1 MAHVEYA
8 DMIKTV
14 SGALTKINKKSQHA
28 GDQKMIL
35 GTHRVAPTKS
45 KNCSR
50 IYLRGLGAVT
60 RTGEPTTKELNVRTR
75 FATVRAA
82 VNTRAK
88 NLATLAQDQAAFR
101 AQKDSSGGCI
111 TFNEWLWKQEGDAYD
126 EQQNG

>member
-1 MAHVEYA
+1 M
-8 DMIKTV
+8 KTIHLLTLGV
-14 SGALTKINKKSQHA
+14 LIALLCGAT
-28 GDQKMIL
+28 G
-35 GTHRVAPTKS
+35 
-45 KNCSR
+45 C
-50 IYLRGLGAVT
+50 AVT
-60 RTGEPTTKELNVRTR
+60 HKFVSTTTAI

-126 EQQNG
+126 KQQNG